1 MIGALGSH
9 LVTIKTKNRMIL
21 HQREDGA
28 IVSID
33 TFTGKSIT
41 ITQSEIEDFKCE
53 PMDDYTKEWRDNLRS
68 SLTPFALSEFSIC
81 LIINGRFDHNK
92 RALETHLKRVNR
104 ESYLERIWALI
115 K

>member
-1 MIGALGSH
+1 
-9 LVTIKTKNRMIL
+9 MIL
-21 HQREDGA
+21 QQRQDGA
-28 IVSID
+28 IMAIEPL
-33 TFTGKSIT
+33 TGKSII
-41 ITQSEIEDFKCE
+41 ITKSEIEDFKCE
-53 PMDDYTKEWRDNLRS
+53 PKDDYTKEWRDNLRS

-104 ESYLERIWALI
+104 ESFLERIWALI

>member
-1 MIGALGSH
+1 
-9 LVTIKTKNRMIL
+9 MIL
-21 HQREDGA
+21 QQREDGA
-28 IVSID
+28 IISID
-33 TFTGKSIT
+33 ILTGKSIT

-53 PMDDYTKEWRDNLRS
+53 PKDDYTKEWRDNLRS
-68 SLTPFALSEFSIC
+68 SLTPLALSEFSIC

-92 RALETHLKRVNR
+92 RALEKHLKRVNK